1 MPKPRQGESEH
12 RFIDRCMK
20 DPEAISDFPDAG
32 QRMAFCYSQFT
43 RKSKGILTK
52 AAKDGWGVAFE
63 DELRKSERGIVP
75 SVRRFYEAEYQKGI
89 DAFITSGLV
98 NPNTIFQTNGFRG
111 IYQEIYQGVGMRF
124 AKWYAKNFD
133 KYIEK
138 GVNPKQFES
147 RWQNLFAQYA
157 LANAGS
163 KISLVQG
170 TAKQTLVKILRANM
184 ADPEFSALGADAKQ
198 RVLRK
203 QTKRYSKNQ
212 ALRLVRTEST
222 NAANYA
228 TMQSALSIFPAQ
240 QMMKEWVSSFDDR
253 TRDDHAAAS
262 GQQVKFEEPF
272 IVGGDL
278 MMHPADSSMG
288 ASSANIV
295 NCRCSSFP
303 FPMENAQATQVFESI
318 GLGVAAAAILVS
330 EDDETSQS

>member
-1 MPKPRQGESEH
+1 
-12 RFIDRCMK
+12 
-20 DPEAISDFPDAG
+20 
-32 QRMAFCYSQFT
+32 
-43 RKSKGILTK
+43 
-52 AAKDGWGVAFE
+52 
-63 DELRKSERGIVP
+63 
-75 SVRRFYEAEYQKGI
+75 
-89 DAFITSGLV
+89 
-98 NPNTIFQTNGFRG
+98 
-111 IYQEIYQGVGMRF
+111 
-124 AKWYAKNFD
+124 
-133 KYIEK
+133 
-138 GVNPKQFES
+138 VNPKQFES
-147 RWQNLFAQYA
+147 IWQNLFAQYA

-228 TMQSALSIFPAQ
+228 TLQSATSIFPAQ
-240 QMMKEWVSSFDDR
+240 QMMKEWVAGLDDR

-278 MMHPADSSMG
+278 MMHPGDSSMG
-288 ASSANIV
+288 ASSTNIV
-295 NCRCSSFP
+295 NCRCSPFP
-303 FPMENAQATQVFESI
+303 FPMDNAQATQVFESI
-318 GLGVAAAAILVS
+318 GLGVAAAAIVVS

>member
-1 MPKPRQGESEH
+1 MPKPKQGESEH
-12 RFIDRCMK
+12 NFIDRCMK
-20 DPEAISDFPDAG
+20 DPEAISDFPNAG
-32 QRMAFCYSQFT
+32 QRMAFCYSQYEN
-43 RKSKGILTK
+43 KSSKMITK
-52 AAKDGWGVAFE
+52 AASDGWGIAFE
-63 DELRKSERGIVP
+63 DEMRKSEKATVP

-89 DAFITSGLV
+89 DAFITSGLI
-98 NPNTIFQTNGFRG
+98 NPNTVFQTNGFR
-111 IYQEIYQGVGMRF
+111 EIYKDLYQTVGMRF

-133 KYIEK
+133 KYIKK

-147 RWQNLFAQYA
+147 IWQNLFAQYA

-184 ADPEFSALGADAKQ
+184 ADPEFSAMGADAKQ

-228 TMQSALSIFPAQ
+228 TMQSATSIFPAQ
-240 QMMKEWVSSFDDR
+240 QMMKEWVAGLDDR

-272 IVGGDL
+272 IVGGDR

-288 ASSANIV
+288 ASSSNIV

-318 GLGVAAAAILVS
+318 GLGVAAAAIVVS
-330 EDDETSQS
+330 EDDETS